1 MRARIS
7 ALFIGYTQCLELC
20 LTHKMLSI
28 NICLM
33 NEGRRERTGMDGE
46 MNGWWVDGQ
55 KRENESSWALQG
67 EYF

>member
-1 MRARIS
+1 
-7 ALFIGYTQCLELC
+7 
-20 LTHKMLSI
+20 
-28 NICLM
+28 M